1 MGTLLWLFLF
11 FIKRELRLEEI
22 KLKNL
27 RLLFKFMEGK
37 KLLYLG
43 ALISIGLATIFTLL
57 NPLVLR
63 IAIDSIIEDQ
73 PLEMPGWVVNI
84 IKLLGGKG
92 LLLNNLW
99 ILGIVIVLFTVL
111 RGLFLYFKGKWAAVA
126 AESMAKKMREALY
139 DHLQHLS
146 FEYHVQSET
155 GDLIQRCTSDL
166 ETIRRFLALQFVE
179 IGRAIFMVG
188 IISYVLFSLNQRLA
202 FVALIVVPF
211 VFLFAV
217 VFFLKIKKAFKLS
230 DEAEASMSTVLQ
242 ENLTGVRVVR
252 AFARQQHE
260 VEKFDEKNVEYRDLT
275 YRLIYLLA
283 WYWGS
288 SDLLSLLQIGL
299 VLVLGSYWAATGVI
313 TLGTLVVFTTYEGML
328 LWPVR
333 QMGRILTDMGKMFV
347 SLERIGEILDQPR
360 EEINKDGLKPDISGE
375 MEFEN
380 VSFSYKGEEQPV
392 LKDISFD
399 VKKGQT
405 VALLG
410 PTGSGKSSL
419 VYLLAG
425 LYDYNTGS
433 IKIDGH
439 EINNINKKWL
449 RDNVG
454 LVLQEPFLFA
464 RSIKENISL
473 AQDDTRETKI
483 FEAARTAA
491 VHDVILEFDDKY
503 ETFVGEQGV
512 SLSGGQ
518 KQRVAIA
525 RTLLKDP
532 PILVFD
538 DSLSAVDTETDA
550 AIREALQERN
560 DDITTFIISHRVTT
574 LAEADLI
581 LVLEE
586 GEIVQQGSHRELLK
600 QPGMYERI
608 WKIQNSLEEEMKRDS
623 EIDSGLDKV
632 NDFEQRGVN

>member
-1 MGTLLWLFLF
+1 M
-11 FIKRELRLEEI
+11 K
-22 KLKNL
+22 
-27 RLLFKFMEGK
+27 GK

-43 ALISIGLATIFTLL
+43 ALLSIGLATVFTLL

-63 IAIDSIIEDQ
+63 IAIDSIIGDQ
-73 PLEMPGWVVNI
+73 PLEMPQWVINI
-84 IKLLGGKG
+84 IEMLGGKG

-99 ILGIVIVLFTVL
+99 IVGLVIVFFTVL
-111 RGLFLYFKGKWAAVA
+111 RGIFLYFKGKWAAVA
-126 AESMAKKMREALY
+126 AESMAKKMRGVLY

-146 FEYHVQSET
+146 FEYHVKSET

-179 IGRAIFMVG
+179 IGRALFMVG
-188 IISYVLFSLNQRLA
+188 IISYVLFSLNVKLA
-202 FVALIVVPF
+202 IVAMAVVPF
-211 VFLFAV
+211 VFIFAV
-217 VFFLKIKKAFKLS
+217 IFFLKIKKAFKLS
-230 DEAEASMSTVLQ
+230 DEAEARMSTVLQ

-252 AFARQQHE
+252 AFANQQHE
-260 VEKFDEKNVEYRDLT
+260 VEKFDEKNQEYRDLT

-288 SDLLSLLQIGL
+288 SDLFCLLQIGS
-299 VLVLGSYWAATGVI
+299 VLVLGSYWAATGTI
-313 TLGTLVVFTTYEGML
+313 TLGTLVVFITYEGML

-347 SLERIGEILDQPR
+347 SLERIGEILDHPR
-360 EEINKDGLKPDISGE
+360 EEINEEGLKPDIAGDI
-375 MEFEN
+375 EFKD
-380 VSFSYKGEEQPV
+380 VSFSYEDENEPV
-392 LKDISFD
+392 LNNISFR
-399 VKKGQT
+399 VKEGQT

-425 LYDYNTGS
+425 LYDYSSGS
-433 IKIDGH
+433 IKIDGN
-439 EINNINKKWL
+439 ELKDINKKWL
-449 RDNVG
+449 RDKVG

-473 AQDDTRETKI
+473 AREDARDTEVT
-483 FEAARTAA
+483 EAARTAA

-503 ETFVGEQGV
+503 DTFVGERGV

-518 KQRVAIA
+518 KQRIAIA
-525 RTLLKDP
+525 RTLVKDP
-532 PILVFD
+532 PVLIFD

-550 AIREALQERN
+550 AIREALQEQSV
-560 DDITTFIISHRVTT
+560 DITTFIISHRVTT

-581 LVLEE
+581 LVLED
-586 GEIVQQGSHRELLK
+586 GEIVQQGTHEELLE

-608 WKIQNSLEEEMKRDS
+608 WKIQNSLEEEMIREKMN
-623 EIDSGLDKV
+623 IK
-632 NDFEQRGVN
+632 QRGVK